1 MISYIIFI
9 SYSIIHEY
17 SGMKSKNFHV
27 TCIFMHSLMLFIVI
41 GDIDSKMD
49 EVLGYM
55 NTELEGRFS
64 KIRSQETNLGNRHYI
79 FSLIVLDIQW
89 SKNNFAK
96 VLCRLIKLFC
106 MCFCVSVEQLKIFWL
121 LDMMEV
127 YKIPKKT
134 PLLCI
139 FWYCL
144 L

>member
-1 MISYIIFI
+1 
-9 SYSIIHEY
+9 
-17 SGMKSKNFHV
+17 
-27 TCIFMHSLMLFIVI
+27 MHSLMLFILI

-96 VLCRLIKLFC
+96 GFMQAYKTILYVFLCFSRATENFL
-106 MCFCVSVEQLKIFWL
+106 VA
-121 LDMMEV
+121 
-127 YKIPKKT
+127 
-134 PLLCI
+134 
-139 FWYCL
+139 
-144 L
+144 

>member
-1 MISYIIFI
+1 
-9 SYSIIHEY
+9 
-17 SGMKSKNFHV
+17 MKSKNFHV
-27 TCIFMHSLMLFIVI
+27 ICIFMHSLMLFILI

-96 VLCRLIKLFC
+96 GL
-106 MCFCVSVEQLKIFWL
+106 SAG
-121 LDMMEV
+121 
-127 YKIPKKT
+127 
-134 PLLCI
+134 
-139 FWYCL
+139 
-144 L
+144 